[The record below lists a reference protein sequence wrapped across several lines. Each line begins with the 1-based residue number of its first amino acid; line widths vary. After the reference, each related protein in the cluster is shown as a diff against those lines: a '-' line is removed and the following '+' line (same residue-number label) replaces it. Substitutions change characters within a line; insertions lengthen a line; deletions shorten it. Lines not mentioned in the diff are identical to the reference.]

1 MFDDNLLAKLKAVEE
16 RYEELNRLLADPRV
30 LADSAQLKKLAKE
43 HAVLDELVTV
53 YREYQD
59 VDRRLSE
66 DREMLQDKLDPEFK
80 ELVQAEVAQ
89 FERRVEELQERLKVL
104 LLPRDPNDDKN
115 IIVEIRGGA
124 GGDEAALFAADLARM
139 YMRFAERQGWKT
151 DVLSAN
157 ETGIGGYKEIIF
169 VVEGDGAYGRLKYE
183 SGVHRVQRVPA
194 TESSGRIHTSTATVA
209 ILPEAEEVDVEIDPK
224 DLRIDVFCSG
234 GKGGQSV
241 NTTYSAVRLTHLPS
255 GIVVSC
261 QDERSQV
268 QNREKAMRV
277 LRARLQNYIQEQR
290 DSELAQTRR
299 SQVGTGDR
307 SERIRTYNFPD
318 GRVTDHRIGLT
329 IHRINQTLDG
339 ELDEYINGLA
349 AADQAER
356 LKALSVQ

>member
-1 MFDDNLLAKLKAVEE
+1 MFDKLKAVEE
-16 RYEELNRLLADPRV
+16 RYEELNQLLADPRV
-30 LADSAQLKKLAKE
+30 LAEPAQFKKLAKE
-43 HAVLDELVTV
+43 HSVLSELVAV
-53 YREYQD
+53 YREYKEI
-59 VDRRLSE
+59 DRRLTD
-66 DREMLQDKLDPEFK
+66 DREMLKDKLDPEFK
-80 ELVQAEVAQ
+80 ELVEAEAAQ
-89 FERRVEELQERLKVL
+89 YERRIEELKEGLKVL
-104 LLPRDPNDDKN
+104 LLPRDVNDEKN
-115 IIVEIRGGA
+115 IIVEIRAGA
-124 GGDEAALFAADLARM
+124 GGEEAALFAADLARM
-139 YMRFAERQGWKT
+139 YMRYSERQGWKT
-151 DVLSAN
+151 DILSAN

-183 SGVHRVQRVPA
+183 SGVHRVQRVPS
-194 TESSGRIHTSTATVA
+194 TEASGRIHTSTATVA
-209 ILPEAEEVDVEIDPK
+209 ILPEAEEVDVQIDPK

-241 NTTYSAVRLTHLPS
+241 NTTYSAVRITHLPS

-277 LRARLQNYIQEQR
+277 LRARLQSHIQEQR
-290 DSELAQTRR
+290 DSELAQNRR
-299 SQVGTGDR
+299 AQVGTGDR

-329 IHRINQTLDG
+329 IYRINQTLDG
-339 ELDEYINGLA
+339 ELDEYIEGLA